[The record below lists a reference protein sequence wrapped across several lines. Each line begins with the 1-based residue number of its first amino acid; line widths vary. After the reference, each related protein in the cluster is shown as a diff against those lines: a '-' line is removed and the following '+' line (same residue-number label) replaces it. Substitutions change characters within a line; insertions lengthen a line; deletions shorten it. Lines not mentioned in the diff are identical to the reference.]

1 MILVGITGKSGS
13 GKSYFAEKLAEAIE
27 RSSVI
32 SIDNVFSR
40 LMNKEQVIDRIVK
53 EYGQSVLKEGKIDL
67 DIILNNKEIFS
78 RIYEIIGNN
87 LEYEVERELK
97 EREKSGEKACII
109 EWWGLPNTDLVNKCN
124 CSIYIQANAEERL
137 AALKNRETYMTPK
150 SMNERDNVLGTDYAS
165 KEYDLVVQ
173 NDYNQKVIEEVIR
186 FVKEKMKDQTLLKGK
201 SQGQQPMDITI
212 NNAKEVLKKYL
223 MKNKRK
229 LNHSIRVAEVAKIL
243 AEKNNVPVDEAVI
256 ASLLHDIGKSM
267 TNQEMLELCATRE
280 VTMYDFEIFQ
290 SPGVLHGKA
299 GAILF
304 EKEFDRE
311 SNPEKFD
318 RIKHAIS
325 SHVAGADDKMNM
337 LDKIVYVADN
347 IELEKEKKNNGE
359 ETQDQKKT
367 DDLLAKIKNGEIE
380 NLDDCIQIIIE
391 GKKQRAEKRGVE
403 CNPLVDNILNTDD
416 DEISR

>member
-78 RIYEIIGNN
+78 RIYEIIGND
-87 LEYEVERELK
+87 LESEVERELK

-243 AEKNNVPVDEAVI
+243 AE
-256 ASLLHDIGKSM
+256 
-267 TNQEMLELCATRE
+267 
-280 VTMYDFEIFQ
+280 
-290 SPGVLHGKA
+290 
-299 GAILF
+299 
-304 EKEFDRE
+304 
-311 SNPEKFD
+311 
-318 RIKHAIS
+318 
-325 SHVAGADDKMNM
+325 
-337 LDKIVYVADN
+337 
-347 IELEKEKKNNGE
+347 
-359 ETQDQKKT
+359 
-367 DDLLAKIKNGEIE
+367 
-380 NLDDCIQIIIE
+380 
-391 GKKQRAEKRGVE
+391 
-403 CNPLVDNILNTDD
+403 
-416 DEISR
+416 